1 MTPDPLLTLA
11 AVEGVKAVMFFSAA
25 GERVFAH
32 PAPGGG
38 ETPDPGHWAG
48 LLECLR
54 PLPEAELVY
63 ARAVLYAR
71 TSPAGTLIVVTGL
84 VAPSALVRLNCDI
97 ALQEVSALQ
106 APKGLFSRLKRRTG
120 RLGSLVQL
128 PELYENRD

>member
-1 MTPDPLLTLA
+1 MTDDPLMTLA

-32 PAPGGG
+32 PAPAGG
-38 ETPDPGHWAG
+38 ESSVPGPWSG

-63 ARAVLYAR
+63 AKAMLFAR
-71 TSPAGTLIVVTGL
+71 SSPAGTLVVVTGL
-84 VAPSALVRLNCDI
+84 MAPSALIRLNCDI
-97 ALQEVSALQ
+97 VLQEVNG
-106 APKGLFSRLKRRTG
+106 PRTGKGFFARLKRKTT

>member
-1 MTPDPLLTLA
+1 MTTDPLQMLA

-32 PAPGGG
+32 PAAESTGSPAA
-38 ETPDPGHWAG
+38 GHWAG

-63 ARAVLYAR
+63 ARAVVYAR
-71 TSPAGTLIVVTGL
+71 SSPAGTLIVVTGL
-84 VAPSALVRLNCDI
+84 VAPSAIIRLNCDI
-97 ALQEVSALQ
+97 VLQEVN
-106 APKGLFSRLKRRTG
+106 APRTGKGFLARLKRGTG
-120 RLGSLVQL
+120 RLGGLVQL

>member
-1 MTPDPLLTLA
+1 
-11 AVEGVKAVMFFSAA
+11 MFFSAA

-32 PAPGGG
+32 PAPAGG
-38 ETPDPGHWAG
+38 ESSVPGPWSG

-63 ARAVLYAR
+63 AKAMLFAR
-71 TSPAGTLIVVTGL
+71 SSPAGTLVVVTGL
-84 VAPSALVRLNCDI
+84 MAPSALIRLNCDI
-97 ALQEVSALQ
+97 VLQEVNG
-106 APKGLFSRLKRRTG
+106 PRTGKGFFARLKRKTT